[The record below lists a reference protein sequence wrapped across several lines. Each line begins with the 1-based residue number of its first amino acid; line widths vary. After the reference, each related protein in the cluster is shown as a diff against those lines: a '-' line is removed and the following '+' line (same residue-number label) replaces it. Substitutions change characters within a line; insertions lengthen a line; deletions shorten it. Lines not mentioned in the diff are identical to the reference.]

1 MMLNIMVGVIAL
13 MAVTLIALLVVYG
26 FLVAGKRKPAAAP
39 AAAQP
44 PVVSDGQALSHRQ
57 QVVEDKLAEIV
68 AAYREAEAAK
78 FRADAIEEVKAL
90 LK

>member
-1 MMLNIMVGVIAL
+1 MILNIMVGVIAL
-13 MAVTLIALLVVYG
+13 MAVTLIALMVVYG
-26 FLVAGKRKPAAAP
+26 FLVAGKKKAVAAR
-39 AAAQP
+39 P
-44 PVVSDGQALSHRQ
+44 PVVSDVALSHRQ

-78 FRADAIEEVKAL
+78 FRADAIDEVKSL